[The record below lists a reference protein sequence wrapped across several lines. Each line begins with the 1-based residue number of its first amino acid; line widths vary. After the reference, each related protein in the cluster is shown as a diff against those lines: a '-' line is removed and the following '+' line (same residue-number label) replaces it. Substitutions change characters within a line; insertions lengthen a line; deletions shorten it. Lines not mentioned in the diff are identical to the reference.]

1 MLSVSFLQSDL
12 FNWLILPLF
21 IFLARTCDVTL
32 ATLRNVFIAR
42 NIRKIVPFLGFFEVL
57 IWLVAVTQ
65 TVKNLN
71 NFVSYLAFA
80 GGYSMG
86 IYVGL
91 AIEERLALGKQVIR
105 IITNQDTFNLITALR
120 NANMGTTVIDGHG
133 SKGPVK
139 VIFTT
144 LKRKDVQFVDNL
156 INQHTPGAFYT
167 VEDIRNSSQ
176 GVFPENP
183 NESRYSFL
191 KALLPGGINRTT

>member
-1 MLSVSFLQSDL
+1 
-12 FNWLILPLF
+12 
-21 IFLARTCDVTL
+21 
-32 ATLRNVFIAR
+32 
-42 NIRKIVPFLGFFEVL
+42 
-57 IWLVAVTQ
+57 
-65 TVKNLN
+65 
-71 NFVSYLAFA
+71 
-80 GGYSMG
+80 
-86 IYVGL
+86 
-91 AIEERLALGKQVIR
+91 
-105 IITNQDTFNLITALR
+105 
-120 NANMGTTVIDGHG
+120 MGTTVIDGYG

>member
-42 NIRKIVPFLGFFEVL
+42 NIRKIVPLLGFIEVL

-71 NFVSYLAFA
+71 NIVSYLAFA